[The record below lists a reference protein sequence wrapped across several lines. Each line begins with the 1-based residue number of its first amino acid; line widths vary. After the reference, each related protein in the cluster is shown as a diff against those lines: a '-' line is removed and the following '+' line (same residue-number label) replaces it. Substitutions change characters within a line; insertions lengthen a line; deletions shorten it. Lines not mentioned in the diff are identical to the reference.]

1 MDRRRFSRIALVIL
15 LLLISGLFFLMVRR
29 FLLTLFLAAILAGLA
44 TPLYRRLL
52 RLCRG
57 RRALASALSL
67 VLLLLVILLPLG
79 LLLGI
84 VAGQAYHISETA
96 LPWIQARLDE
106 PDLILET
113 LRGLPGVER
122 LTPYRD
128 TLLAKAGELAGTL
141 GGFLVASLQA
151 TTRGTV
157 SFFFHLGILL
167 YALYFFL
174 IDGGALLARIL
185 GYLPLAEADKQRL
198 VAKFTSVT
206 RATLKGTLLIG
217 LAQGTLA
224 GLAFAVVG
232 IEGAVFWGAVMTL
245 LSVIPGIGTALV
257 WLPAGLLLITAGRL
271 GAGVGLLLFC
281 ALVVGSIDNLLRP
294 RLVGRDTQM
303 HELLILLGTL
313 GGLALFGAAGF
324 IAGPILAALF
334 ATIWELYGV
343 AYADLLGE
351 PAAEPSAA
359 LAAAPSEAPEAPAEA
374 DKP

>member
-15 LLLISGLFFLMVRR
+15 LLLISALFFLMVRR

-44 TPLYRRLL
+44 SPLYRRLL

-67 VLLLLVILLPLG
+67 LVLLLVILLPLG

-84 VAGQAYHISETA
+84 VAGQAYEISQSA
-96 LPWIQARLDE
+96 LPWIQARIAE
-106 PDLILET
+106 PDLILES
-113 LRGLPGVER
+113 LRGLPGADR
-122 LTPYRD
+122 LAPYRD
-128 TLLAKAGELAGTL
+128 TILAKAGELAGTL

-157 SFFFHLGILL
+157 SFFFQLGILL

-174 IDGGALLARIL
+174 MDGGPLLERIL
-185 GYLPLAEADKQRL
+185 GYLPLAGADKQRL
-198 VAKFTSVT
+198 VAKFTSVS

-217 LAQGTLA
+217 LAQGCLA

-245 LSVIPGIGTALV
+245 LSVIPGVGTALI
-257 WLPAGLLLITAGRL
+257 WLPAGLLLIATGRL
-271 GAGVGLLLFC
+271 GAGIGLLAFC
-281 ALVVGSIDNLLRP
+281 ALIVGSIDNLLRP
-294 RLVGRDTQM
+294 RLVGRDTEM

-343 AYADLLGE
+343 AFADLLVE
-351 PAAEPSAA
+351 PAGAEGPAPEVP
-359 LAAAPSEAPEAPAEA
+359 LPTAAASEEH
-374 DKP
+374 KP